1 MSMAPS
7 PALALWKREVVRFF
21 RQRGRVIGA
30 LGTPLMFW
38 AVFGYGLHDSFRAGG
53 AGAAAAYGYEAWSL
67 PGIVAMT
74 ILFTAIFSGFSLI
87 EDRKEGFL
95 QGVLVA
101 PTPAASIVIGKI
113 LGGSTIAVMQG
124 LMMFALAP
132 VVGIPLSFRG
142 VLASVAVMALIA
154 LGLTGL
160 GFVGAW
166 RSNSIQGFH
175 GVMNLL
181 LMPMWL
187 LSGAVFPA
195 GQAHGAV
202 RAIMTC
208 NPLTYGVAALRRT
221 MWPESVVE
229 GDGTPSL
236 LLGLGVTAAFAALTF
251 AAATASAR
259 RPAAADLQ

>member
-1 MSMAPS
+1 MSTLG
-7 PALALWKREVVRFF
+7 PAAFALWRREVVRFF

-30 LGTPLMFW
+30 IGTPLMFW
-38 AVFGYGLHDSFRAGG
+38 AVFGFGLHESFRTPGVAAG
-53 AGAAAAYGYEAWSL
+53 YQAWSL

-74 ILFTAIFSGFSLI
+74 VLFSAVFSGFSLV

-101 PTPAASIVIGKI
+101 PSSAAAIVLGKI
-113 LGGSTIAVMQG
+113 LGGATVAVMQG
-124 LMMFALAP
+124 ALLLVLAP
-132 VVGIPLSFRG
+132 VVGIPLG
-142 VLASVAVMALIA
+142 AGELLGAVCVMALIA

-166 RSNSIQGFH
+166 RSASVQGFH

-195 GQAHGAV
+195 AGAHPAV
-202 RAIMTC
+202 RAVMTA
-208 NPLTYGVAALRRT
+208 NPLTYGVAALRRA
-221 MWPESVVE
+221 MWPASVTP
-229 GDGTPSL
+229 GDGTPGAAL
-236 LLGLGVTAAFAALTF
+236 ALGVSGAFAALMF
-251 AAATASAR
+251 LAALRAVR
-259 RPAAADLQ
+259 RPTAGDLV